1 MNQTEDM
8 NTPEKTYLTE
18 HEFIS
23 RISEL
28 IPAPNAETNH
38 NLLDLANGLWF
49 EMKDDL
55 YHAFSFVSRQKVI
68 KILHA
73 GPRSGTVVCG
83 NVIPACNRSV
93 VHDSRAGKNAL

>member
-8 NTPEKTYLTE
+8 NTPGRTYRTE

-38 NLLDLANGLWF
+38 NLLVLANGLWF

-55 YHAFSFVSRQKVI
+55 YHAFSADRHS
-68 KILHA
+68 
-73 GPRSGTVVCG
+73 C
-83 NVIPACNRSV
+83 
-93 VHDSRAGKNAL
+93 